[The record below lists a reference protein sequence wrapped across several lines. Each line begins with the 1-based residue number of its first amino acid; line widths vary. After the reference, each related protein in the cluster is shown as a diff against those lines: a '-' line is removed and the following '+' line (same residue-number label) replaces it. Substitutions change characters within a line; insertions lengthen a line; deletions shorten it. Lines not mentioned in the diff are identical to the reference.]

1 MWDADASY
9 TGLTDAHGHIMQYGR
24 SLTQV
29 SLHGASSIPEV
40 TQRITAFIKKLPA
53 EKKKDYSRV
62 IEGGGF
68 DQTKYPGK
76 AFPTA
81 ADLNVPELK
90 DRKIFLLRGKLKP
103 QSGHCLFSCV
113 ILTCTY
119 SRYPR
124 LLGFACPP
132 GHSEYPR

>member
-1 MWDADASY
+1 MVVLWEADASY

-29 SLHGASSIPEV
+29 SLHGATSIPEV
-40 TQRITAFIKKLPA
+40 IQRITAFIKKLPA
-53 EKKKDYSRV
+53 EKRKDYSRV

-81 ADLNVPELK
+81 ADLDVPELK
-90 DRKIFLLRGKLKP
+90 DRKIFLLRGKPNLP
-103 QSGHCLFSCV
+103 
-113 ILTCTY
+113 
-119 SRYPR
+119 SRYCLSS
-124 LLGFACPP
+124 LL
-132 GHSEYPR
+132 